1 MDLPNFPWLLAFTSA
16 MCFSGRAGRRDAAAP
31 AAGHVAGQGAGAA
44 AVPVAQLELG
54 KRRWENGGIFGDS
67 YGIMARWDDL
77 WDYLWDYYGI
87 IWGMMKPSA
96 GAGFRWPIHSMLV
109 MSN

>member
-1 MDLPNFPWLLAFTSA
+1 MAFPWIFRTSHGFPMAFTSA

-31 AAGHVAGQGAGAA
+31 AACHVVGQGASAA

-87 IWGMMKPSA
+87 IWGMIL
-96 GAGFRWPIHSMLV
+96 GIIGIFWDCGY
-109 MSN
+109 

>member
-31 AAGHVAGQGAGAA
+31 AACHVVGQGASAA

-67 YGIMARWDDL
+67 SGIMA
-77 WDYLWDYYGI
+77 
-87 IWGMMKPSA
+87 
-96 GAGFRWPIHSMLV
+96 
-109 MSN
+109 